1 MLRLITQIEMTLK
14 TRFIALFMVLIVA
27 FSSIALFTSIS
38 LSKINKFTEID
49 KKVYQLYNLSLEL
62 KKNEGDYFNW
72 GLKDPTYFETG
83 KSEYSNQVHKN
94 YQASDEICAQL
105 FGSGFIKRNK
115 FTKDI
120 DLIKQLLSDYH
131 NQFSIIEKNKFDLGF
146 ENWGLLGQMN
156 TSVLKVE
163 NEIQKQ
169 NNVNLKIQLLTL
181 RQHEKDYLF
190 RKNFLYKELFDREL
204 FSMQEK
210 TKLQSPVI
218 YSLLKDYGNS
228 FNNLVEKDF
237 YIGVSKNDGLMAS
250 LENKGNNLNNAITS
264 LSQSISKKT
273 NHYIG
278 QTTVVLLIFIV
289 ICTLFTLLSGSYI
302 IKHILKLLG
311 GEPEQVAAITKSISK
326 GDLRFQLGK
335 SSEYHG
341 VMKSVVVMTEKLKG
355 IISGIYHNSYNIASA
370 GKQFSET
377 SQKISVGAIN
387 QSSLV
392 EDISAR
398 IEIVKQ
404 KTGSNLTT
412 AIETDK
418 IAMQS
423 MDSMHKI
430 KDQSDLSLLSS
441 NKIADKVQIIDQITF
456 QTKILALNTAVEA
469 ARVGDAGN
477 GFQVIADEI
486 QRLAEVSKQ
495 AAIEIKRLTD
505 ENQNMTGLV
514 SHNVSETMKA
524 IEKTSE
530 LVRNIAEAS
539 KDQDTNINQIS
550 TSVYH
555 LHAVSQENAAAS
567 EEMAEST
574 DELEKQII
582 ELKQMV
588 SYFKVGKD
596 VENGSSYALLTKT
609 KEKKRNEKK
618 KKISLFGKIKNS
630 FQKVEHAAV

>member
-1 MLRLITQIEMTLK
+1 MLRLITQIDMTLK
-14 TRFIALFMVLIVA
+14 TRFIALFIVLIVA

-156 TSVLKVE
+156 TSVLRVE

-250 LENKGNNLNNAITS
+250 LENKGTNLNNAITS

-341 VMKSVVVMTEKLKG
+341 VMKSVVLMTEKLKG

-514 SHNVSETMKA
+514 RNNVSETMKA

-539 KDQDTNINQIS
+539 KDQDTNISQIS

-574 DELEKQII
+574 EELEKQII

-630 FQKVEHAAV
+630 FQKIEHAAV

>member
-1 MLRLITQIEMTLK
+1 MTLK
-14 TRFIALFMVLIVA
+14 TQFIALFIVLIVA

-49 KKVYQLYNLSLEL
+49 KKVYQLYNISLEL

-156 TSVLKVE
+156 TSVLRVE

-250 LENKGNNLNNAITS
+250 LENKSNNLNNAITS

-273 NHYIG
+273 NHYIS

-341 VMKSVVVMTEKLKG
+341 VMKSVVLMTEKLKG

-486 QRLAEVSKQ
+486 QRLAELSKQ

-514 SHNVSETMKA
+514 RNNVSETMKA

-539 KDQDTNINQIS
+539 KDQDTNISQIS

-574 DELEKQII
+574 EELEKQII

-618 KKISLFGKIKNS
+618 KKISLFGKIKNN
-630 FQKVEHAAV
+630 FQKIEHAAV

>member
-1 MLRLITQIEMTLK
+1 MLRLITQIDMTLK
-14 TRFIALFMVLIVA
+14 TRFIALFIVLIVA

-156 TSVLKVE
+156 TSVLRVE

-210 TKLQSPVI
+210 TKLQSQVI

-250 LENKGNNLNNAITS
+250 LENKGTNLNNAITS

-341 VMKSVVVMTEKLKG
+341 VMKSVVLMTEKLKG

-495 AAIEIKRLTD
+495 AAIEIKRLTN

-514 SHNVSETMKA
+514 RNNVSETMKA

-539 KDQDTNINQIS
+539 KDQDTNISQIS

-574 DELEKQII
+574 EELEKQII

-630 FQKVEHAAV
+630 FQKIEHAAV

>member
-1 MLRLITQIEMTLK
+1 MRRLITQIDITLK
-14 TRFIALFMVLIVA
+14 TRFIALFIVLIIA

-62 KKNEGDYFNW
+62 KKNEGNYFNW
-72 GLKDPTYFETG
+72 GLKDPAYFETG
-83 KSEYSNQVHKN
+83 KNDYSNQLHKN
-94 YQASDEICAQL
+94 YQTSDELCAQL
-105 FGSGFIKRNK
+105 LSLGFIHRNK
-115 FTKDI
+115 FKNDVEA
-120 DLIKQLLSDYH
+120 IKQLLTDYH
-131 NQFSIIEKNKFDLGF
+131 NQFSIIEKNKFNLGF
-146 ENWGLLGQMN
+146 ENWGLIGQMN

-163 NEIQKQ
+163 HEIQKQ

-204 FSMQEK
+204 FSMLEK
-210 TKLQSPVI
+210 TKLQSPAI
-218 YSLLKDYGNS
+218 SNLLKEYGNN

-237 YIGVSKNDGLMAS
+237 YIGVSKDEGLMAS
-250 LENKGNNLNNAITS
+250 LESKGNNLNNAITL
-264 LSQSISKKT
+264 LSQNISKKT

-278 QTTVVLLIFIV
+278 QITVVLLLFIT

-302 IKHILKLLG
+302 IRRILKLLG

-326 GDLRFQLGK
+326 GDLRFELGK

-341 VMKSVVVMTEKLKG
+341 VMKSVVTMTEKLKG

-392 EDISAR
+392 EDISSR
-398 IEIVKQ
+398 IGLVKQ
-404 KTGSNLTT
+404 KTSSNLIT

-423 MDSMHKI
+423 MESMHQI
-430 KDQSDLSLLSS
+430 EAQSNLSLLSS
-441 NKIADKVQIIDQITF
+441 NKIADKVQVIDQITF

-486 QRLAEVSKQ
+486 QRLAEISKQ
-495 AAIEIKRLTD
+495 AAIEIKRLTI
-505 ENQNMTGLV
+505 ENQEMTGLV
-514 SHNVSETMKA
+514 RNNVSETMKA

-530 LVRNIAEAS
+530 LVRDIAQAS
-539 KDQDTNINQIS
+539 KEQDTNINQIS
-550 TSVYH
+550 SSVYH

-574 DELEKQII
+574 EELEKQII
-582 ELKQMV
+582 ELKHMV

-609 KEKKRNEKK
+609 KEKMKNQKK
-618 KKISLFGKIKNS
+618 KKISLFGKLKNS
-630 FQKVEHAAV
+630 SPKVEHAAV

>member
-1 MLRLITQIEMTLK
+1 MTLK
-14 TRFIALFMVLIVA
+14 TRFIALFIVLIVA

-49 KKVYQLYNLSLEL
+49 KKVYQLYNISLEL

-250 LENKGNNLNNAITS
+250 LENKGTNLNNAITS

-273 NHYIG
+273 NHYIN

-404 KTGSNLTT
+404 KTGSNLAT

-514 SHNVSETMKA
+514 RNNVSETMKA

-555 LHAVSQENAAAS
+555 LHAVSQENAAVS

-574 DELEKQII
+574 EELEKQII

-618 KKISLFGKIKNS
+618 KKISLFGRIKNS
-630 FQKVEHAAV
+630 FQKIEHAAV